1 MYHYLQ
7 FRVDKKEKWHL
18 VDEKQL
24 ASLEKPPAFLSVL
37 KVDQDVDFVEEAGDD
52 PLDVVKYKGPM
63 YFDLDNAD
71 DITSVLENSR
81 KLLDRIVH
89 KFGIDPKYIQ
99 CWLSGGKGV
108 HLIIP
113 EQLFGVKRPI
123 KYLPVIYH
131 ELAKQVEVE
140 DLDMGVYSAGK
151 GRLWRC
157 ANIARPGKGTYKVS
171 VTVEELRNM
180 DADDYETLT
189 ASARPDIE
197 PELPPSNL
205 SVARAETAFKAAK
218 QAATRRIKA
227 VQNAKTVPTEDLRN
241 LSETPGCIQKLITEG
256 DCPSSN
262 WNQAAMQVAA
272 WVAAR
277 YEKDEESE
285 YLEEVVEPFVKNV
298 DSSSRPTE
306 KERRK
311 HVRDQLN
318 RAFSGRTKF
327 AVGPL
332 IKTIGEPCHECPL
345 CRGDMSFEGPADAD
359 HEDEPYDPRTK
370 IKASKNGY
378 MLVSDNG
385 AKELTTWTFWPDFA
399 VRGLEETESGDF
411 IEGPREAMVGTL
423 VDDRGN
429 KARDVKITEQAWQSR
444 STLMRE
450 VGGYVEGATYCG
462 DVEAQKIFRSIL
474 SFASRTEEGLESMTE
489 TPVCGIYLERRG
501 NSYLPHYIEHGAS
514 IMPTRGSGSVQS
526 RFRYRGESNLSPSLI
541 DEDFPYIDDTEL
553 EDTLHSLLRVN
564 HKPSVAKIAGWFAAC
579 HLREHIHHGLLPQ
592 FPLLGIWGNASAG
605 KTMTALLFAHLTGMD
620 YQSKAEPINMET
632 SKAYPLKRFVS
643 SSTTVPRLV
652 EEINQKGMKA
662 SVYSEVM
669 GVFKAAWNRS
679 TIQRGVPTKSAGVKL
694 QVDRVSSP
702 IVFVCEGRPDS
713 PAVRNRTVEVQLTA
727 QNREEGDRSEQFLK
741 AYAGR
746 RHLFRAAKA
755 MLQRAL
761 TMSTDDVSE
770 LVEAQ
775 DDLVPK
781 GMDERPRFSFKV
793 LLAGLQFMADAL
805 KRCDIDITEDIEELK
820 QAMAEDLDINSEVI
834 DREKRRSEVDRILEA
849 VNDMAGDSADKQF
862 GIVHEDHYWKVGKWI
877 KLDVR
882 RIMPRY
888 RRYCRSMGDIP
899 QIKDAGQLGEL
910 MAGEVYFDRFETH
923 PEKPNVQLHVLDEQK
938 LAAKGIHLS
947 SLESADADYV

>member
-18 VDEKQL
+18 VDEKRL
-24 ASLEKPPAFLSVL
+24 DDLEKPPAFLSVL

-71 DITSVLENSR
+71 DITTVLENSR
-81 KLLDRIVH
+81 KLIDKIVH
-89 KFGIDPKYIQ
+89 KFGIDTRYIQ

-108 HLIIP
+108 HLVIP
-113 EQLFGVKRPI
+113 EKLFGVKRPV
-123 KYLPVIYH
+123 KYLPIIYH
-131 ELAKQVEVE
+131 ELAKQVEV
-140 DLDMGVYSAGK
+140 DNLDMGVYSAGK

-157 ANIARPGKGTYKVS
+157 SNIARPDRGTYKVG

-189 ASARPDIE
+189 ASARSDIE
-197 PELPPSNL
+197 HELPPDNL

-218 QAATRRIKA
+218 QAATRRVKA
-227 VQNAKTVPTEDLRN
+227 VHNAKTVPTEDLRN
-241 LSETPGCIQKLITEG
+241 LPETPGCIQKLITEG

-298 DSSSRPTE
+298 DSSSRPSE

-311 HVRDQLN
+311 HVKDQMN

-345 CRGDMSFEGPADAD
+345 CRGDMDFKSTDAD
-359 HEDEPYDPRTK
+359 NEEEPYDPRTK

-385 AKELTTWTFWPDFA
+385 AKELTTWTFWPRIA
-399 VRGLEETESGDF
+399 IRGLEEKESGEF
-411 IEGPREAMVGTL
+411 AEGPREAMVGTL
-423 VDDRGN
+423 IDDTGRE
-429 KARDVKITEQAWQSR
+429 AHDVKISEQAWQSR
-444 STLMRE
+444 STLMKE
-450 VGGYVEGATYCG
+450 IGGHVQGATYCG

-501 NSYLPHYIEHGAS
+501 KAMLPHYIEHGAS
-514 IMPTRGSGSVQS
+514 IMATRGSGSVRS
-526 RFRYRGESNLSPSLI
+526 RFRYRGEKNLSPSLI
-541 DEDFPYIDDTEL
+541 DEDFPYIHDTEL
-553 EDTLHSLLRVN
+553 EDTLHALLRVN

-579 HLREHIHHGLLPQ
+579 HLREHFHATDSQ

-605 KTMTALLFAHLTGMD
+605 KTMTAFLFSHLAGMD
-620 YQSKAEPINMET
+620 YENTAEPINMET
-632 SKAYPLKRFVS
+632 AKAYPLKKYVS

-652 EEINQKGMKA
+652 EEVNQKGMRA

-679 TIQRGVPTKSAGVKL
+679 TIQRGVPTKNAGVTL

-702 IVFVCEGRPDS
+702 IVFVCEGRPDM

-727 QNREEGDRSEQFLK
+727 QHREYGDRSEQFDK
-741 AYAGR
+741 ARVGR
-746 RHLFRAAKA
+746 RNLFRAAKA

-761 TMSTDDVSE
+761 TMGEDDTRE
-770 LVEAQ
+770 LLAAQ
-775 DDLVPK
+775 DHLVPTTL
-781 GMDERPRFSFKV
+781 DARPRYSFKV
-793 LLAGLQFMADAL
+793 LMSGLQFMSDAL
-805 KRCDIDITEDIEELK
+805 FKCDIDIREDIEELR
-820 QAMAEDLDINSEVI
+820 QALVEDLHANHQQI
-834 DREKRRSEVDRILEA
+834 DQEKRRSEVDRILES
-849 VNDMAGDSADKQF
+849 VDEMAGESADKQF
-862 GIVHEDHYWKVGKWI
+862 GLVFEDHYWKVGKWI
-877 KLDVR
+877 KLDIR
-882 RIMPRY
+882 KIMPRY

-910 MAGEVYFDRFETH
+910 MAGETYFDRFEIH
-923 PEKPNVQLHVLDEQK
+923 PEKPSVNLHVLDAEK
-938 LAAKGIHLS
+938 LASKGINLS
-947 SLESADADYV
+947 NLESDDGDYV